1 MNSKL
6 TKLLALALA
15 LVMVLGLFAGCGKK
29 AEEPAPEVAPVPRQ
43 LPLPK
48 QPPLPKQLPL
58 PRLLPRKLL
67 TLWSMQTTTCP
78 RSSAPSSLTL
88 PTTRTQSP

>member
-29 AEEPAPEVAPVPRQ
+29 AEEPAPEVPTAPKAAPA
-43 LPLPK
+43 
-48 QPPLPKQLPL
+48 
-58 PRLLPRKLL
+58 RKEAH
-67 TLWSMQTTTCP
+67 P
-78 RSSAPSSLTL
+78 VESAPA
-88 PTTRTQSP
+88 PEPAP